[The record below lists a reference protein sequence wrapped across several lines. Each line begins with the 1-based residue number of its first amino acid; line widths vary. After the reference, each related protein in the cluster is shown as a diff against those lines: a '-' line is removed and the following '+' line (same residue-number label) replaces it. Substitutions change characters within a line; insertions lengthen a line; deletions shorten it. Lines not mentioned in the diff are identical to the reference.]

1 MTLAQAEEI
10 TSALPTVVASR
21 GSSEFCRRS
30 QLGNWSMVEIAK
42 AFALVIA
49 QNRHTISADPNGP
62 RLCKQYADRAAALLT
77 SLRMIVI
84 PDAEADRLAPL
95 DRNSAEYDEARRKM
109 IITLLQDKSPE
120 WQRFLKLE
128 TLDSF
133 NNFCWTLDP
142 TDAEYWPKIYNRLQM
157 DGSIRAKGPSA
168 DLAVTDGR
176 TEEQIIGANA
186 RFE

>member
-10 TSALPTVVASR
+10 TSALPTVIASR

-30 QLGNWSMVEIAK
+30 QLGNWSLVEIFK
-42 AFALVIA
+42 AFALVVA
-49 QNRHTISADPNGP
+49 QNRHTIGADPNAP
-62 RLCKQYADRAAALLT
+62 RLCRQYAEKAAALLT

-95 DRNSAEYDEARRKM
+95 DRSSPEYDEARRKL
-109 IITLLQDKSPE
+109 IITLLQDKSTE

-133 NNFCWTLDP
+133 NKYCWTLDP
-142 TDAEYWPKIYNRLQM
+142 TDPAYWEKIEARLQI
-157 DGSIRAKGPSA
+157 DGSTRAQKPVSNLITPSQS
-168 DLAVTDGR
+168 R
-176 TEEQIIGANA
+176 
-186 RFE
+186 